1 MAQKHH
7 AAFDEQELL
16 SYTRLKARF
25 EFKADGQP
33 KPFHKRAV
41 SEDLDPKVD
50 ERLDLF

>member
-1 MAQKHH
+1 MSQKHQ

-16 SYTRLKARF
+16 SYTRLKVRF

-41 SEDLDPKVD
+41 PRALDPKAG
-50 ERLDLF
+50 ERLDHL